1 MRILCVDDDPIVLD
15 ITKEF
20 LSANG
25 FEVELANS
33 ATEALEM
40 LDKSPYDALV
50 SDFQMPM
57 IDGIELLK
65 HLRSRLNTIPFILFT
80 GRGREELAIEALNCG
95 ADHYLQKGG
104 EPRVQFAELAHLLQR
119 AVERHVAEAQ
129 LGESREKFRALVEC
143 IGDWR
148 WETDPAGVYTYC
160 SPQVYDVIGYQPNE
174 MIGKSFSEFMPA
186 QEQSR
191 SVPLMIEE
199 IDRKGKLQT
208 IRECARA

>member
-1 MRILCVDDDPIVLD
+1 MRILCVDDDPMVLD

-25 FEVELANS
+25 FDVELANS

-40 LDKSPYDALV
+40 LDNSPYDALV
-50 SDFQMPM
+50 SDFQMPKF
-57 IDGIELLK
+57 DGIELLK
-65 HLRSRLNTIPFILFT
+65 HLERSSCNTIPFILFT
-80 GRGREELAIEALNCG
+80 GRGREELAIEALNSG

-148 WETDPAGVYTYC
+148 WEMDSGRTCTPIAA
-160 SPQVYDVIGYQPNE
+160 P
-174 MIGKSFSEFMPA
+174 
-186 QEQSR
+186 R
-191 SVPLMIEE
+191 STTSSVTNQR
-199 IDRKGKLQT
+199 DS
-208 IRECARA
+208 